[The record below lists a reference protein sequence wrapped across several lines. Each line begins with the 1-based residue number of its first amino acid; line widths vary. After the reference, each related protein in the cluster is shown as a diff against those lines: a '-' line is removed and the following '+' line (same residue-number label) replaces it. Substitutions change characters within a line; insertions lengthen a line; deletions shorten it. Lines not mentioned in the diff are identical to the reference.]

1 MSHKEIYLCLL
12 YFWLQ
17 GLLVPNFD
25 DLHYIFLTEKCGMKK
40 FMYDFL
46 NVFSYVGT
54 IFFTVM
60 YNKYLTRVQARTLI
74 LCQLVLFFISNVLVL
89 CNSLRLNTKMF
100 PKYPSSTS
108 DVALNSVNFFI
119 ATQALQSL
127 SALPTQVL
135 LTQVIPANVEA
146 AMTAFITGTFV
157 FCFEVG
163 CKMSGSLFCMLF
175 EVSNESLDRYWIV
188 LVAKIPCIIITMF
201 LTILIPTNEDVR
213 ALAQKFRDEKRQE
226 EEEQQ
231 NQEEERRSL
240 LGASPTQLQ
249 VPQM

>member
-1 MSHKEIYLCLL
+1 MSNQEIYLCLL

-46 NVFSYVGT
+46 NAFSYIGT

-60 YNKYLTRVQARTLI
+60 YSKYLSRVQVRTLI
-74 LCQLVLFFISNVLVL
+74 LCQLVLFFLSNILVL
-89 CNSLRLNTKMF
+89 INSLRINTKLF
-100 PKYPSSTS
+100 PAYSSTTS
-108 DVALNSVNFFI
+108 DIAINSANFFI
-119 ATQALQSL
+119 ASQALQSL

-135 LTQVIPANVEA
+135 LTQVIPENVEA

-163 CKMSGSLFCMLF
+163 CKMSGSLFCMVF

-188 LVAKIPCIIITMF
+188 LVAKIPCILVTMA
-201 LTILIPTNEDVR
+201 LTQLIPLNEDVS
-213 ALAQKFRDEKRQE
+213 ALAQRLRDEKAQE
-226 EEEQQ
+226 ELEREAEE
-231 NQEEERRSL
+231 SAAL
-240 LGASPTQLQ
+240 LEAGRIQA
-249 VPQM
+249 PQM

>member
-1 MSHKEIYLCLL
+1 MSHNEIYLCLL

-17 GLLVPNFD
+17 GLFVPNFD

-54 IFFTVM
+54 IFFTMM
-60 YNKYLTRVQARTLI
+60 YNKYLSRMQARTLI
-74 LCQLVLFFISNVLVL
+74 LFQLIFFFISNLLVLV
-89 CNSLRLNTKMF
+89 NSLRLNTKMF
-100 PKYPSSTS
+100 PQYHSTTA
-108 DVALNSVNFFI
+108 DIALNSVNFFI

-163 CKMSGSLFCMLF
+163 CKMSGSLFCMVF

-188 LVAKIPCIIITMF
+188 LVAKIPCIIVTMF
-201 LTILIPTNEDVR
+201 CTYLIPTNESVA
-213 ALAQKFRDEKRQE
+213 ALAQKFRDEKSQE
-226 EEEQQ
+226 EGEEQ
-231 NQEEERRSL
+231 
-240 LGASPTQLQ
+240 
-249 VPQM
+249 